1 MVLGFITCVITH
13 IKIRKYFIDVSY
25 NSLYFFEFN
34 ATFIVLMGRTK
45 YDIEIENFGKRL
57 REIRMKQ
64 KLSQLDLEVKS
75 GINRT
80 EISKIENGL
89 KNIEF
94 FTIVKLAEALEVE
107 MIEIFRK
114 AKS

>member
-1 MVLGFITCVITH
+1 MVLMA
-13 IKIRKYFIDVSY
+13 RSSY
-25 NSLYFFEFN
+25 D
-34 ATFIVLMGRTK
+34 T
-45 YDIEIENFGKRL
+45 EIENFGKRL
-57 REIRMKQ
+57 RELRMKQ
-64 KLSQLDLEVKS
+64 KLSQLDLELSS

-94 FTIVKLAEALEVE
+94 FTIVKLADALQ
-107 MIEIFRK
+107 IELIEFFKK

>member
-1 MVLGFITCVITH
+1 
-13 IKIRKYFIDVSY
+13 
-25 NSLYFFEFN
+25 
-34 ATFIVLMGRTK
+34 MGQGR
-45 YDIEIENFGKRL
+45 YDIEIVNFGKRL
-57 REIRMKQ
+57 RDVRDRQ

-94 FTIVKLAEALEVE
+94 FTIVKLAEALE
-107 MIEIFRK
+107 IELIEFFRK
-114 AKS
+114 AKN

>member
-1 MVLGFITCVITH
+1 
-13 IKIRKYFIDVSY
+13 
-25 NSLYFFEFN
+25 
-34 ATFIVLMGRTK
+34 MGHTR
-45 YDIEIENFGKRL
+45 YDIEIQKFGERL
-57 REIRMKQ
+57 KELRTKQ

-94 FTIVKLAEALEVE
+94 FTLVKLADALGVE
-107 MIEIFRK
+107 LIELFRK
-114 AKS
+114 IKP

>member
-1 MVLGFITCVITH
+1 MKLRNISLN
-13 IKIRKYFIDVSY
+13 VSY
-25 NSLYFFEFN
+25 NSLYFFVFN
-34 ATFIVLMGRTK
+34 ATFIVPMPRSR

-64 KLSQLDLEVKS
+64 KLSQLDLELKS

-107 MIEIFRK
+107 LIELFRR